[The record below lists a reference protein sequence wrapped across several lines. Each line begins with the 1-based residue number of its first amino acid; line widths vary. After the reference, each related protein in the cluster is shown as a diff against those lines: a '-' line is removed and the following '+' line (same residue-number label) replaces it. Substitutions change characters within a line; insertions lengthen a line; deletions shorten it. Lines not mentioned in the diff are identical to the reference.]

1 MLTRWKVWGQ
11 QMAAGATAPY
21 AACEGCRCREVKRK
35 KSEGAEGD
43 EKKAKKVSIRLEDRY
58 TAKSESEGA

>member
-1 MLTRWKVWGQ
+1 
-11 QMAAGATAPY
+11 MAAGATAPY
-21 AACEGCRCREVKRK
+21 VACEGCRCREVKRK

-43 EKKAKKVSIRLEDRY
+43 EKKAKKVKIRLEDRY